1 MRLIHCYANKY
12 RAKINFV
19 RCALSL
25 QSALR
30 MVLLGS
36 FLLTSSLVM
45 ADAQDTLNVIAGVS
59 RTMDDNFFRKPASVA
74 PVSETITTSYATLSF
89 NKQYSLQRL
98 NFEYTLR
105 NHAYQ
110 NYSSLDFVANNYKG
124 SWDWSFTPRL
134 TGNVSTML
142 SETPIPFLDAT
153 FAGKPAILTNE
164 VQTVVMDWAAMG
176 GVHFLGGFTRSVVLN
191 SSNFFQNRGNTSDS
205 IDLGVKYA
213 FSSGTELIMMQHQR
227 QGEFAIVTLGLPQSF
242 KESETEAKFN
252 WRVSAKTSVNSR
264 LGFVER
270 KHDQASGIDYSSR
283 DYADWVGD
291 ANVNWAP
298 TAKLQFTAAA
308 GSGISVFQGGNANY
322 ARTNSLNFNST
333 YAVTPKVLVSGNA
346 SISKRIIEGTGTNPT
361 DTIENASLS
370 VDWTPRTY
378 VSLGARLQRMNRTS
392 SDPGRDFVDLM
403 TILSAN
409 VNF

>member
-1 MRLIHCYANKY
+1 
-12 RAKINFV
+12 
-19 RCALSL
+19 
-25 QSALR
+25 

-59 RTMDDNFFRKPASVA
+59 RTMDDNFFRKPASVG
-74 PVSETITTSYATLSF
+74 PVSETITTSYATVSF

-105 NHAYQ
+105 NYAYQ

-124 SWDWSFTPRL
+124 SWAWSFTPRL

-142 SETPIPFLDAT
+142 SEMPVSFLDASIGT
-153 FAGKPAILTNE
+153 GNPAILTNE
-164 VQTVVMDWAAMG
+164 VQKVVMDWAAMG

-227 QGEFAIVTLGLPQSF
+227 QGEFATVTLGLPQSF

-298 TAKLQFTAAA
+298 TAKLQFTATA
-308 GSGISVFQGGNANY
+308 GSGIGVYQGVGANY

-333 YAVTPKVLVSGNA
+333 YAVTP
-346 SISKRIIEGTGTNPT
+346 
-361 DTIENASLS
+361 
-370 VDWTPRTY
+370 
-378 VSLGARLQRMNRTS
+378 
-392 SDPGRDFVDLM
+392 
-403 TILSAN
+403 
-409 VNF
+409 